1 MRVLQQ
7 PSSPSASFTAAWWDA
22 TVCQLGN
29 DLCVLKW
36 MLAAPGR
43 QVPACCCQSTEG
55 VSEYFYYRSASV
67 PCDCIFFIS
76 LSIAFWLLMVKHN
89 MSLVYFTFRRP
100 HILLI
105 FRCFIFHPGLQL
117 CSAISSVIPGKKTL
131 WKTENL
137 ALCLQPAA
145 KGLVPRPPEKNWCF
159 VSPSTCLEGD
169 KHRGQSQHLVGRCC
183 H

>member
-7 PSSPSASFTAAWWDA
+7 PSSPSASFPATWCDA

-55 VSEYFYYRSASV
+55 VSEYFLQLQCQC
-67 PCDCIFFIS
+67 PLWLHFFIS
-76 LSIAFWLLMVKHN
+76 LLSIAFWLLMVKHN

-100 HILLI
+100 QILLI
-105 FRCFIFHPGLQL
+105 FRCYIFHPGLQL
-117 CSAISSVIPGKKTL
+117 CSVISSVIPKKKNPL
-131 WKTENL
+131 ENREL
-137 ALCLQPAA
+137 
-145 KGLVPRPPEKNWCF
+145 
-159 VSPSTCLEGD
+159 SPLTTACS
-169 KHRGQSQHLVGRCC
+169 
-183 H
+183 